1 MLGLPVP
8 RAGVIAAA
16 SSMTQE
22 TAPDLSKLRINRDL
36 APLHS
41 RRRRRWIMWA
51 VVGLIVAAGGVW
63 YALQPKVTTVTTT
76 PVVTTF
82 PSQQFVVLNATGYVV
97 AQRKAAISSKATGR
111 LDWLGVAE
119 GSRVKAGDIIARID
133 ARDVVAQAQSAQA
146 NVRAAKAALV
156 QAQAE
161 ETDAIAQLKRS
172 EDLLSKGFVSA
183 ASVDTAKARA
193 DRAIAASNNAREN
206 ISSAEATARNSD
218 VAVDYTVIR
227 APFDGVILS
236 KSANVGD
243 LVTPFSNAADSK
255 GAVVSMADMST
266 LEVEADVSESSL
278 AKVQV
283 GQPAEIVLDALPD
296 SRFRGRIS
304 RMVPTIDRAKATVMT
319 KVKFDEID
327 PRILPEM
334 SAKVSFLTQ
343 DVTPEQQKPLVA
355 VNGDA
360 IVQRDG
366 RTVVFVVRDGK
377 AVVVPVTPGI
387 KIGDVTA
394 ITGAVKSGERTV
406 ANPPPNLVNDA
417 LVKVAAK

>member
-1 MLGLPVP
+1 MSQTP
-8 RAGVIAAA
+8 
-16 SSMTQE
+16 
-22 TAPDLSKLRINRDL
+22 APDLSKLKINRDL
-36 APLHS
+36 APIRS
-41 RRRRRWIMWA
+41 RRRRRW
-51 VVGLIVAAGGVW
+51 VVWGILLLVVAAGAVW
-63 YALQPKVTTVTTT
+63 YALQPKVTTVSTTS
-76 PVVTTF
+76 VVTTF

-111 LDWLGVAE
+111 VEWLGVTE

-133 ARDVVAQAQSAQA
+133 ARDVIAQNDTASA
-146 NVRAAKAALV
+146 NVRAARAALA

-161 ETDAIAQLKRS
+161 EVDAKAQLKRS
-172 EDLLSKGFVSA
+172 QDLLAQKFVSA

-193 DRAIAASNNAREN
+193 DRASAAVANAQAAIN
-206 ISSAEATARNSD
+206 AAEATARNAA
-218 VAVDYTVIR
+218 VQVDYTVIR

-278 AKVQV
+278 AKIRVD
-283 GQPAEIVLDALPD
+283 QPAEIILDALPD
-296 SRFRGRIS
+296 TRFRGRIS

-319 KVKFDEID
+319 KVRFNEID

-334 SAKVSFLTQ
+334 SAKVSFLSQ
-343 DVTPEQQKPLVA
+343 EVTPEQQKPLVA
-355 VNGDA
+355 VNPDA

-366 RTVVFVVRDGK
+366 RSVVFVVRDNK
-377 AVVVPVTPGI
+377 AVAIPVTPGI
-387 KIGDVTA
+387 RIGDLTA
-394 ITGAVKSGERTV
+394 ITGEVKSGEKAV
-406 ANPPPNLVNDA
+406 ARPPETLVNGA

>member
-1 MLGLPVP
+1 
-8 RAGVIAAA
+8 
-16 SSMTQE
+16 MTQDA
-22 TAPDLSKLRINRDL
+22 APDISKLRINRDL
-36 APLHS
+36 APVRL
-41 RRRRRWIMWA
+41 RKRRRWIWLAA
-51 VVGLIVAAGGVW
+51 VALAVAAGGAW
-63 YALQPKVTTVTTT
+63 YAMQPRVVAVATT

-111 LDWLGVAE
+111 LEWLGVAE
-119 GSRVKAGDIIARID
+119 GSRVKQGDIIARID
-133 ARDVVAQAQSAQA
+133 ARDVVAQAESADA
-146 NVRAAKAALV
+146 NVSAARAALV

-161 ETDAIAQLKRS
+161 ETDALAQLKRNQ
-172 EDLLSKGFVSA
+172 DLLAKAFVSA

-193 DRAIAASNNAREN
+193 DRAVAAVANARANIAA
-206 ISSAEATARNSD
+206 AEASARNAK
-218 VAVDYTVIR
+218 VAVDYTIIR

-278 AKVQV
+278 AKVKV

-296 SRFRGRIS
+296 TRFRGRIS

-334 SAKVSFLTQ
+334 SAKVSFLSQ
-343 DVTPEQQKPLVA
+343 EVTPEQQKPMLA
-355 VNGDA
+355 VNPDA

-366 RTVVFVVRDGK
+366 RSVVFAVRDGK
-377 AVVVPVTPGI
+377 AVAVPVTPGI
-387 KIGDVTA
+387 KVGDVTS
-394 ITGAVKSGERTV
+394 ISGAVKSGEKAV
-406 ANPPPNLVNDA
+406 AHPPPALANDT
-417 LVKVAAK
+417 LVKVVAK

>member
-1 MLGLPVP
+1 MSQTP
-8 RAGVIAAA
+8 
-16 SSMTQE
+16 
-22 TAPDLSKLRINRDL
+22 APDLSKLKLNRDL
-36 APLHS
+36 APIRS
-41 RRRRRWIMWA
+41 KRRRRW
-51 VVGLIVAAGGVW
+51 VVWGVLALLLAAGGAW
-63 YALQPKVTTVTTT
+63 YALQPKVTTVSTTSI
-76 PVVTTF
+76 VTAF

-111 LDWLGVAE
+111 VEFLGVTE

-133 ARDVVAQAQSAQA
+133 ARDVIAQNESASA
-146 NVRAAKAALV
+146 NVRAARASLA

-161 ETDAIAQLKRS
+161 EVDAKAQLKRS
-172 EDLLSKGFVSA
+172 QDLLAQKFVSA

-193 DRAIAASNNAREN
+193 DRASAAVANAQAAIN
-206 ISSAEATARNSD
+206 AAEATARNAA
-218 VAVDYTVIR
+218 VQVDYTIIR

-278 AKVQV
+278 AKVKV
-283 GQPAEIVLDALPD
+283 GQPAEILLDALPD
-296 SRFRGRIS
+296 TRFRGRIS

-334 SAKVSFLTQ
+334 SAKVSFLSQ
-343 DVTPEQQKPLVA
+343 DVTPEQQQPLLA
-355 VNGDA
+355 VNLDA

-366 RTVVFVVRDGK
+366 RSVVFVVRDGK
-377 AVVVPVTPGI
+377 AVAVPVTPGI
-387 KIGDVTA
+387 KIGDITA
-394 ITGAVKSGERTV
+394 IVGDVKSGEKAV
-406 ANPPPNLVNDA
+406 AHPPEALATGA